1 MPLSASWVQEPYVEM
16 AAAPRQRQLPPPQTQ
31 SFQDRL
37 APQSAAR
44 QPAMQPAQPPA
55 RRQPA
60 PQQQGSQRS
69 RAESRDARSR
79 HFEEAPP
86 PPQRPPQ
93 VRPNSL
99 LAV

>member
-1 MPLSASWVQEPYVEM
+1 M
-16 AAAPRQRQLPPPQTQ
+16 AGARQRQLPPPQTQ
-31 SFQDRL
+31 AFQDRL

-60 PQQQGSQRS
+60 LQQQAYQQPRS
-69 RAESRDARSR
+69 EFRDPRSR

-86 PPQRPPQ
+86 PRPVQ
-93 VRPNSL
+93 VRH
-99 LAV
+99 